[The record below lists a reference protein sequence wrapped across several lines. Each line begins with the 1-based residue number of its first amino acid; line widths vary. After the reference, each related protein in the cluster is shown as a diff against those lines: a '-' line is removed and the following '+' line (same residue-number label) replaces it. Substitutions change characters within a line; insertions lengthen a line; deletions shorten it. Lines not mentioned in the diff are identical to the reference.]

1 MNSTM
6 VVFELQTDAAEPFA
20 LIFSGTQAAFQQ
32 PHLEPAK
39 HAARS
44 WMDPVMLA
52 GTFQLRNS
60 MFQSFYN
67 H

>member
-32 PHLEPAK
+32 PHLEPVK

-44 WMDPVMLA
+44 
-52 GTFQLRNS
+52 
-60 MFQSFYN
+60 
-67 H
+67 